1 MQNAVSEK
9 KQQELSNESIDSSES
24 SAKELR
30 GSVRPRSMTML
41 KLEWVAERV
50 RKLERIRKQVEAGTY
65 HVDSTLVAKALLGIE
80 E

>member
-1 MQNAVSEK
+1 MESMINEK
-9 KQQELSNESIDSSES
+9 KNEEVKNEELKAPEI
-24 SAKELR
+24 R

-65 HVDSTLVAKALLGIE
+65 TVDSNLVAKALLGIE
-80 E
+80 

>member
-1 MQNAVSEK
+1 MESMMNEK
-9 KQQELSNESIDSSES
+9 KNEQVKNEELKAPEI
-24 SAKELR
+24 R

-65 HVDSTLVAKALLGIE
+65 TVDSNLVAKALLGIE
-80 E
+80 